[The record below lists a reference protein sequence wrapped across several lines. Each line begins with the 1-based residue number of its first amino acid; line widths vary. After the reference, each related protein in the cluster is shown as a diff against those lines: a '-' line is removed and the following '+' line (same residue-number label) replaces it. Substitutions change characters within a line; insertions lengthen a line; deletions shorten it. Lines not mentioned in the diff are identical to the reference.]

1 VTALALGLV
10 VLASALHASWNF
22 LAKSGGDKLT
32 FIWWTG
38 LAGTLLLAPVVIWS
52 SPWPTWSGESWAGVA
67 MAAVLRAAY
76 FVALTASYQ
85 RGDLSVVYPVAR
97 GVSPVMVVIAAMVLL
112 HERPTWPAIVGI
124 AAVASGVY
132 IMHLPGLRL
141 RPAALS
147 RSLTAL
153 RAAGMG
159 YAALTGTLTAAYS
172 VLDKHNMSIGI
183 APAWYAYLTIPVAAL
198 LLTPLALRRP
208 GWRDEWR
215 RNRGAILGVALL
227 MTGSYLLVLHALRLA
242 AVSYVAPARELGII
256 FGTLLGVFVL
266 GERQGIQRLAGAAL
280 ILLGV
285 VLIATA

>member
-10 VLASALHASWNF
+10 VLASALHAAWNF

-52 SPWPTWSGESWAGVA
+52 SPLPTWSGESWVGVA

-76 FVALTASYQ
+76 FVALTAAYQ

-112 HERPTWPAIVGI
+112 GERPTWQAIVGI

-132 IMHLPGLRL
+132 IMHLPAL
-141 RPAALS
+141 RPSALL
-147 RSLTAL
+147 RSISAL
-153 RAAGMG
+153 RAAGVG

-172 VLDKHNMSIGI
+172 VLDKHNMSTGI

-198 LLTPLALRRP
+198 LLTPLALRRR
-208 GWRDEWR
+208 GWPDEWR